1 MESAEI
7 RRRFL
12 RFFEER
18 GHTVVP
24 SASLIAAD
32 PTLLLVNAGMVP
44 FKPYF
49 LGQQSPPFPRA
60 ASVQKCVRTLD
71 IDEVGKTTRH
81 ASFFQMCGNF
91 SFGDYFKERAI
102 PLAWELMTSPVE
114 AGGYGFDSERLW
126 ITVYLDDDDAVDI
139 WHDQVGVPME
149 RIQRLGMLENFWSMG
164 VPGPCGPCSEINYDR
179 GPAYGE
185 EGGPAV
191 NGERYLELWNLVFMQ
206 FERGPGAGKTD
217 FPILGELPAKNIDTG
232 MGLERMAAV
241 MQGVD
246 NLYEIDTSRAILDR
260 AGELTGK
267 AYHADPDDDVR
278 LRVVADHART
288 AVMLVSDG
296 VMPGNEG
303 RGYVLRRII
312 RRTVRAMRLLGAHQP
327 TFGDLADVSIGAM
340 EPQYPELRTGY
351 DRIREA
357 CEAEERSFLQTLQSG
372 SRLFDQWIA
381 EHGPAP
387 ESTLE
392 VTRASGRHEE
402 VAGGPGHSVPGDVAF
417 KLHDTYGFPIDLTL
431 EMAAEKGLTV
441 DTDGFRDLMRAQK
454 ERSKADAKSRKAGA
468 ADLAAYKAMADE
480 VGPTDFTGYEEVAG
494 EGRVRG
500 LLVDGEPVRSAG
512 AGQDVELVLDR
523 TPFYA
528 EGGGQLADE
537 GVVQLAS
544 GALVE
549 VRDVQ
554 SPVRGLVVHRARVVD
569 GEVVVGDEGESIV
582 DLERRLAI
590 SRAHTATHMVHK
602 AFREALGEQA
612 TQMGSENSPG
622 RLRFDFPS
630 PTAVPQSVL
639 TDVEQR
645 VNEVLLGDLAVTAD
659 VMSQTQAHALG
670 AMALFGE
677 KYGDRVRVVSVGDW
691 ARELCGG
698 THMRHTGEL
707 GLVKLMGESS
717 IGAGVRRV
725 EALVGVDAFRFLSR
739 EHLLVHQLSDALK
752 ARPEELPERVDGLL
766 TRLRDAEREL
776 DKVRA
781 DQVLAQ
787 AGEIAATREPVDG
800 AGGVGLVGRLLPVG
814 VRPGDARTLALD
826 VRGRTQA
833 QGPTVVVLGAPSDDG
848 QIALVVAADPAAAAA
863 GAGAGAVMTTLAGAL
878 AGKGGGRDDVAQG
891 SGRGSA
897 ADFDDALAQVRA
909 ALAR

>member
-24 SASLIAAD
+24 SASLIATD

-49 LGQQSPPFPRA
+49 LGQQIPPFPRA

-102 PLAWELMTSPVE
+102 PLAWELMTSSVE
-114 AGGYGFDSERLW
+114 SGGYGFDPERLW
-126 ITVYLDDDDAVDI
+126 ITVYLDDDDAADI
-139 WHDQVGVPME
+139 WHDEVGVPLD
-149 RIQRLGMLENFWSMG
+149 RIQRLGMTENYWSMG
-164 VPGPCGPCSEINYDR
+164 VPGPCGPCSEISYDR
-179 GPAYGE
+179 GPEYGE
-185 EGGPAV
+185 DGGPAV
-191 NGERYLELWNLVFMQ
+191 DGERFLELWNLVFMQ
-206 FERGPGAGKTD
+206 FERGAGDGKTD

-232 MGLERMAAV
+232 LGLERMAAV

-260 AGELTGK
+260 AGELTSK
-267 AYHADPDDDVR
+267 RYHQDPDDDVR
-278 LRVVADHART
+278 LRVVSDHART
-288 AVMLVSDG
+288 AVMLVGDG
-296 VMPGNEG
+296 VVPGNEG

-312 RRTVRAMRLLGAHQP
+312 RRTVRAMRLLGAHDP
-327 TFGDLADVSIGAM
+327 TFGELADVGIRAM
-340 EPQYPELRTGY
+340 EPQYPELRTDY
-351 DRIREA
+351 ARIREA

-381 EHGPAP
+381 EHGPTP
-387 ESTLE
+387 EHTVE
-392 VTRASGRHEE
+392 VTKASGRHEE
-402 VAGGPGHSVPGDVAF
+402 YATGASVPGDVAF

-441 DTDGFRDLMRAQK
+441 DTEGFRDLMRAQK

-468 ADLAAYKAMADE
+468 ADLAAYKAIVDE
-480 VGPTDFTGYEEVAG
+480 GGPTEFTGYDEVAG

-500 LLVDGEPVRSAG
+500 LLVDGVPVTSAP
-512 AGQDVELVLDR
+512 AGTDVELVLDR

-537 GVVQLAS
+537 GVVQLAN
-544 GALVE
+544 GAVVE

-554 SPVRGLVVHRARVVD
+554 APVRGLVVHRARVVD
-569 GEVVVGDEGESIV
+569 GEVTVGDEGESIV

-630 PTAVPQSVL
+630 PTAVPESVL

-645 VNEVLLGDLAVTAD
+645 VNEVLLGDLSVTAE
-659 VMSQTQAHALG
+659 VMPQAEAVELG

-707 GLVKLMGESS
+707 GLVKLLGESS

-725 EALVGVDAFRFLSR
+725 EALVGTDAYRFLAR
-739 EHLLVHQLSDALK
+739 EHLLVHQLAEALK
-752 ARPEELPERVDGLL
+752 ARPEELPERVDALL

-776 DKVRA
+776 A
-781 DQVLAQ
+781 S
-787 AGEIAATREPVDG
+787 TREPVAGADG
-800 AGGVGLVGRLLPVG
+800 LGLVARLLPGG

-826 VRGRTQA
+826 VRGRTQG
-833 QGPTVVVLGAPSDDG
+833 QGPTVVVLGAPDDGG
-848 QIALVVAADPAAAAA
+848 QIALVVAADAAAAAA
-863 GAGAGAVMTTLAGAL
+863 GAGAGTVMTTLAGAL

-897 ADFDDALAQVRA
+897 ADFADAVAQVRA
-909 ALAR
+909 VLAQ